1 MRIHRSSF
9 LLEVVIVFD
18 NEQKQTL
25 QHQGYMPKK
34 VMLPIKV
41 TESNCATL
49 YSVKLNNIYINKN
62 KFQKLFKFQPYGKGP
77 IETIRYEKNGDII
90 FDLFAV
96 DPILYL
102 LTIENILYETMHT
115 DQ

>member
-9 LLEVVIVFD
+9 LLEVVLVFD
-18 NEQKQTL
+18 NGQKQTL
-25 QHQGYMPKK
+25 QYQGHMPKK

-41 TESNCATL
+41 SESNCATL
-49 YSVKLNNIYINKN
+49 FSVKLNNIYINKN
-62 KFQKLFKFQPYGKGP
+62 KFQTLFKFQPSGQGP
-77 IETIRYEKNGDII
+77 CETIRYEQNGDII

-102 LTIENILYETMHT
+102 LTIENLIDEIMHT